1 MQNAISAYI
10 VGIALT
16 IVMLIIAAV
25 VSNVIAYRPD
35 NSDCKSRKTWFWIL
49 GVLTPVLTFVI
60 TLVVGYLNIKSHKK
74 AENYMVAM
82 GISSAISFVLYVVLG
97 WILAKANKHGKIGN
111 WF

>member
-16 IVMLIIAAV
+16 IVMLIIAAG

>member
-1 MQNAISAYI
+1 MQNAVSAYI

-16 IVMLIIAAV
+16 IVMLIIAAMI
-25 VSNVIAYRPD
+25 SNMIAFRPD
-35 NSDCKSRKTWFWIL
+35 NSDCKSRKIWFWIL

-60 TLVVGYLNIKSHKK
+60 TLVVGYLSIKSHKK

-82 GISSAISFVLYVVLG
+82 AISSAVSFVLYIVLG
-97 WILAKANKHGKIGN
+97 WILAKANNHGKIGN

>member
-1 MQNAISAYI
+1 MQNLISAYI

-35 NSDCKSRKTWFWIL
+35 NSDCKSRKIWFWIL

-60 TLVVGYLNIKSHKK
+60 TLVVGYLSIKSHKK

-82 GISSAISFVLYVVLG
+82 AISSAVSFVLYIVLG
-97 WILAKANKHGKIGN
+97 WILAKANNHGKIGN